1 MFWHEE
7 SENENNLLPFSK
19 SNYLNKINPKKK
31 EGDGDDSQKDNILD
45 LSDSFKIGMIIS
57 SDWGPGKVVSVEKAT
72 GKVVL
77 EIEGSEKE
85 FDIFEL
91 RPFLQVYIH
100 VYFKDLELKDKRII
114 LSANLL
120 MSDTIGKI
128 KKTIAGMF
136 NTDEKNVIIVHKGE
150 KITNNNKKVSECGLF
165 VLDNLLVVING
176 TCLY

>member
-100 VYFKDLELKDKRII
+100 VYFKDIDLKDKRII